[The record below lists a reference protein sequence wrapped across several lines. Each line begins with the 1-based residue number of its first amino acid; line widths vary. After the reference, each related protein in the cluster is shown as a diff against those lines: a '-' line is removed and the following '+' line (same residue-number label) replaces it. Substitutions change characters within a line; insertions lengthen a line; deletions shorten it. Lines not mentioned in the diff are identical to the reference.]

1 MQPGDFI
8 GGEALPEATAAS
20 VSSAVCGAEY
30 RLDAPEISDEIIKR
44 ITITPPPNPMQKIS
58 AEAAPVSFGYV
69 DGTQLVV
76 PRFFGLQEFGP
87 PTMDALSD
95 GHPMGVQCK
104 FCGVLSDR
112 TRQAD
117 VCEAVYEGWDS
128 NDPRRHGARVTL
140 PCGFGKTVVAIRC
153 IARAGRRALIVVP
166 NSVLASQWRERL
178 AQFLPDA
185 RVEELR
191 GGMSAQR
198 SADWVTGSVSVA
210 EASDLLRQRERTVR
224 VSAKDA
230 AQGRKVSVRSELLHV
245 EVSGDHG
252 TVDGVSN
259 CSFTVRGDGSAPVTV
274 KLQERLP
281 KPPARVEASSDQTL
295 VQYTKPVRGSAL
307 PVALGA
313 IPARLVCGD
322 SPDAPDVVIATV
334 QTMAMVALPL
344 AVLQTFGTVVVDE
357 VHSMCA
363 RVFNLAMRRVPA
375 RRMLSLSA
383 TPTRRDGMHV
393 ALPWLCGVEV
403 ARLSRTWEHVDIR
416 IVTYISP
423 AARAITTPDGTVML
437 ARMITQLCTDA
448 KRTALIARKVDELHR
463 MGRCVLVLTE
473 RVEHMIALQE
483 AISQCTGETV
493 GRLCGSTPQ
502 TEREGAVARRV
513 LVATYPMCRQ
523 GFDKAELD
531 TLVMATPVTA
541 IEQCVGRILRPH
553 PTKQTP
559 LVVDVVDPY
568 SIFMG

>member
-1 MQPGDFI
+1 
-8 GGEALPEATAAS
+8 
-20 VSSAVCGAEY
+20 
-30 RLDAPEISDEIIKR
+30 
-44 ITITPPPNPMQKIS
+44 
-58 AEAAPVSFGYV
+58 
-69 DGTQLVV
+69 
-76 PRFFGLQEFGP
+76 
-87 PTMDALSD
+87 
-95 GHPMGVQCK
+95 
-104 FCGVLSDR
+104 
-112 TRQAD
+112 
-117 VCEAVYEGWDS
+117 
-128 NDPRRHGARVTL
+128 
-140 PCGFGKTVVAIRC
+140 
-153 IARAGRRALIVVP
+153 
-166 NSVLASQWRERL
+166 
-178 AQFLPDA
+178 
-185 RVEELR
+185 
-191 GGMSAQR
+191 MSAQR

-245 EVSGDHG
+245 EVSSDHG

-259 CSFTVRGDGSAPVTV
+259 RSFTVRGDGSAPVTV
-274 KLQERLP
+274 KLQERLL
-281 KPPARVEASSDQTL
+281 KPPARVEASSDRTL

-416 IVTYISP
+416 IVTYTSP
-423 AARAITTPDGTVML
+423 AARAITAPDGTVML

-448 KRTALIARKVDELHR
+448 KRTALIAQQVDELHR

-493 GRLCGSTPQ
+493 GGLCGSTPQ
-502 TEREGAVARRV
+502 TERDGAVARRV

-568 SIFMG
+568 SIFMGEYRKRTRQYGEWGYVINKV